1 VRAGVARTDSEPEDG
16 ASLFVQPMS
25 IKKPIKWSPFR
36 HTSIED
42 MPICGALQARV
53 SGATPGEGVSGFGCA
68 RVMVYNALSKL
79 PNQTE
84 ASQVGPL

>member
-1 VRAGVARTDSEPEDG
+1 MTPWPISQVLALV
-16 ASLFVQPMS
+16 LFLALS
-25 IKKPIKWSPFR
+25 I
-36 HTSIED
+36 IED
-42 MPICGALQARV
+42 IPVVGALQARV
-53 SGATPGEGVSGFGCA
+53 SGATPGDGASGFSCA